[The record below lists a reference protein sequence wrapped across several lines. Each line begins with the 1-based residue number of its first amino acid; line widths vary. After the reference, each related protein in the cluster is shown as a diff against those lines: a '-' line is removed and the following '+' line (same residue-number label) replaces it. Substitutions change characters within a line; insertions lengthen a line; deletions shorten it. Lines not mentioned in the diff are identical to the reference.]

1 MMDTLVRR
9 QATPPELQ
17 GEMEARGRRM
27 QGEVGGNSV
36 VFYFFLVFFGKL
48 SRVRQ
53 HAARSNK
60 SSVLSERYWL

>member
-9 QATPPELQ
+9 QATSPELQ
-17 GEMEARGRRM
+17 GEMEARGGRM

-48 SRVRQ
+48 S
-53 HAARSNK
+53 
-60 SSVLSERYWL
+60 